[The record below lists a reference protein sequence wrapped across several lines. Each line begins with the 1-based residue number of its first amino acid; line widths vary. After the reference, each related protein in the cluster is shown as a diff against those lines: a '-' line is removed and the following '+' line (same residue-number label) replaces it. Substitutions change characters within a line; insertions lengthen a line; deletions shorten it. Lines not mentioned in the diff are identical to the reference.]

1 MRKNK
6 IMDYVEMNV
15 MDSKKGVCVSGGN
28 STSTEVSD
36 VFDIFGEPEI
46 LPRVGSEYQVELP
59 SLITVHEYLRLSNS
73 FAEAEISFR
82 GPQNVLTGMPI
93 PVVWISEKTNE
104 NKDLEEQEALKGV
117 DVNNKNELLQSE
129 CVDITSKL
137 KLELLDVTSLKLGES
152 EDFFLKNCAKV
163 EVLQPEDEGQGQFLV
178 PGCLGDIWSRI
189 EEAGF
194 LLGLYIFGKN
204 LVVVKRFIES
214 KQMGEMLSYYY
225 GRFYGSK
232 RYRRWSECR
241 KIKSRRSIFGQRIF
255 TGLRHQELLSRLL
268 PHVSEECQ
276 ITVQQISKTYG
287 EGKISLEQYVLTLK
301 ATFGLPAL
309 VEAVGVGKGKQDLTG
324 IVMDTPKANQHAPV
338 RPEIPMGK
346 ACSALTTP
354 EIIKFLTGDFRLS
367 KARSS
372 DLFWEAVWP
381 RLLDRGWHSEEPYNH
396 GFPTGSRNSLVFLIP
411 GIKKFSRRKLVKGDH
426 YFDSVSD
433 VLRKVASNPE
443 LIEIECDRSKEENGW
458 TDETK
463 VEQEDIL
470 NKESHC
476 YLKPRTPIQ
485 GANVT
490 KFTVVD
496 TSLLN
501 GKSCSV
507 REVRCLPGESMNS
520 HTSSLS
526 DSEEEDDGE
535 IHDDEF
541 DDKYSSSDTFGLN
554 KDETN
559 DLRATI
565 TNSCKTLPYYGYKQS
580 YLVNGASFTTLPAN
594 NFEDEEADTLR
605 HIQQDKATKSKF
617 VKEMVSADIHP
628 FVPVAKRRRRSPPR
642 RKEATSLS
650 TANSRVDLTFQQE
663 AKSCI
668 NSCDFSES
676 ILTHTKLPGIPNS
689 NLLAAGHPLEKPPF
703 RALFDLNIP
712 FSQDAET
719 DIFMTD
725 YKTNEV
731 DKPQAVKSPECGTN
745 TEQETK
751 VSSRRHSTR
760 NRPLTTKVLEAF
772 ACGYLDTKQKR
783 KTKNNAFGGENLRL
797 LRTPKRARTCSV
809 TPSESESLNSFT
821 VDFTVNQNGNAIKNS
836 STVAAAAAAAAEV
849 FNNPGNAMKNSNAAA
864 SEVFNYLGNDI
875 CFKTG

>member
-1 MRKNK
+1 
-6 IMDYVEMNV
+6 MDYVEMNV

-152 EDFFLKNCAKV
+152 EDFFSKNCAKV

-496 TSLLN
+496 TSLSN

-520 HTSSLS
+520 RTSSLS

-676 ILTHTKLPGIPNS
+676 IVTHTKLPGIPNS
-689 NLLAAGHPLEKPPF
+689 NLLAAEHPLEKPPF

-725 YKTNEV
+725 YKTNNEV

-745 TEQETK
+745 SEQETK

-836 STVAAAAAAAAEV
+836 NTVAAAAAEV

>member
-1 MRKNK
+1 
-6 IMDYVEMNV
+6 MDYVEMNV

-73 FAEAEISFR
+73 FAEAEI
-82 GPQNVLTGMPI
+82 N
-93 PVVWISEKTNE
+93 
-104 NKDLEEQEALKGV
+104 LEEQEALKGV

-152 EDFFLKNCAKV
+152 EDFFSKKL
-163 EVLQPEDEGQGQFLV
+163 
-178 PGCLGDIWSRI
+178 
-189 EEAGF
+189 EAGF

-309 VEAVGVGKGKQDLTG
+309 VEAVGVEKGSKISQESSWILLKP
-324 IVMDTPKANQHAPV
+324 INM
-338 RPEIPMGK
+338 
-346 ACSALTTP
+346 L
-354 EIIKFLTGDFRLS
+354 L

-463 VEQEDIL
+463 
-470 NKESHC
+470 
-476 YLKPRTPIQ
+476 

-496 TSLLN
+496 TSLSN

-565 TNSCKTLPYYGYKQS
+565 TNSY
-580 YLVNGASFTTLPAN
+580 
-594 NFEDEEADTLR
+594 
-605 HIQQDKATKSKF
+605 
-617 VKEMVSADIHP
+617 IHP

-663 AKSCI
+663 AKS
-668 NSCDFSES
+668 SE
-676 ILTHTKLPGIPNS
+676 
-689 NLLAAGHPLEKPPF
+689 HPLEKPPF

-745 TEQETK
+745 SEQETK
-751 VSSRRHSTR
+751 TQNRREKQRIMH
-760 NRPLTTKVLEAF
+760 LVGELEVA
-772 ACGYLDTKQKR
+772 
-783 KTKNNAFGGENLRL
+783 EN
-797 LRTPKRARTCSV
+797 PKRARTCSV
-809 TPSESESLNSFT
+809 TPSDSESLNSFT

-836 STVAAAAAAAAEV
+836 NTVAAAAAEV

-864 SEVFNYLGNDI
+864 SE
-875 CFKTG
+875 